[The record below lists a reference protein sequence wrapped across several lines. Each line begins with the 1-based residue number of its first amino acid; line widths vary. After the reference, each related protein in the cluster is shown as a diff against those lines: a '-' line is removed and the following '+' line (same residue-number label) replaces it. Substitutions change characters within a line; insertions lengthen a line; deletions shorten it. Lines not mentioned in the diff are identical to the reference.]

1 MIESPCRSI
10 FLCSCRVLITLLIVF
25 TSILS
30 ETSAVAQ
37 RPEFNYEE
45 SKVPSYSLP
54 ELLVCEDGSK
64 IVTSDDWSNR
74 RRAEVYE
81 LVQNHVYGE
90 LPDWQPILRIRERSR
105 TDDAVNG
112 LAVRREL
119 TVFFT
124 GDDMGPRMELLV
136 YTPKAATGPVPGFIG
151 YNFHGNHSIE
161 DDDSILL
168 TEQWVRNDSKRGN
181 VNHKATAKSRG
192 LSQSRWPLKTILE
205 RGYSFTTLYCGD
217 IDPDFDDSF
226 RNGIHAA
233 CEKQI
238 DGQSRSNQ
246 AGGTISAW
254 SWGLSR
260 ALDVLELDPLVDGDR
275 VAVFGH
281 SRLGKTSLWAGA
293 SDERFAMVIS
303 NDSGCGGA
311 ALSRRAFGE
320 TVKRINT
327 SFPHWFCRQ
336 FRDYNDNEAACP
348 VDQHMLLAL
357 VAPRP
362 VYVASAKGDLWAD
375 PKGELLSLFHASPV
389 YQLFGLE
396 GLTQDTLPPVNQ
408 PVHAA
413 VGYHIRTGSHDVKD
427 FDWQQYLAFADRHL
441 K

>member
-233 CEKQI
+233 CEKQS

>member
-1 MIESPCRSI
+1 MIENPCRSL
-10 FLCSCRVLITLLIVF
+10 FRFTLLIPAAM
-25 TSILS
+25 IIALS
-30 ETSAVAQ
+30 GTSAMAQ
-37 RPEFNYEE
+37 KEGFNYEE
-45 SKVPSYSLP
+45 SKVPRYTLP
-54 ELLVCEDGSK
+54 ELLVFEDGSK
-64 IVTSDDWSNR
+64 VTTADDWISR
-74 RRAEVYE
+74 RRAEVFQ
-81 LVQNHVYGE
+81 LVQNHVYGK
-90 LPDWQPILRIRERSR
+90 LPEWQPALRIRERSR
-105 TDDAVNG
+105 KHDAVNG
-112 LAVRREL
+112 LAIRREL

-124 GDDMGPRMELLV
+124 DDDSGPRMELLV

-161 DDDSILL
+161 DDDSLL
-168 TEQWVRNDSKRGN
+168 VTRQWVRNDSKRGN
-181 VNHKATAKSRG
+181 VDHKATAKSRG
-192 LSQSRWPLKTILE
+192 LSQSRWPLKMIME
-205 RGYSFTTLYCGD
+205 RGYSLTTLYCGD
-217 IDPDFDDSF
+217 IDPDVDDGF
-226 RNGIHAA
+226 RNGIHAV

-238 DGQSRSNQ
+238 EGQPRSAQ

-336 FRDYNDNEAACP
+336 FREYNDNEAACP

-357 VAPRP
+357 MAPRP
-362 VYVASAKGDLWAD
+362 VYVASAEGDQWAD
-375 PKGELLSLFHASPV
+375 PQGELLSLFYASPV
-389 YQLFGLE
+389 YQLFDKT
-396 GLTQDTLPPVNQ
+396 GLTQDKLPPVNQ
-408 PVHAA
+408 PVHAD
-413 VGYHIRTGSHDVKD
+413 VGYHIRSGGHDVKD
-427 FDWQQYLAFADRHL
+427 FDWAQYLTFADRHM